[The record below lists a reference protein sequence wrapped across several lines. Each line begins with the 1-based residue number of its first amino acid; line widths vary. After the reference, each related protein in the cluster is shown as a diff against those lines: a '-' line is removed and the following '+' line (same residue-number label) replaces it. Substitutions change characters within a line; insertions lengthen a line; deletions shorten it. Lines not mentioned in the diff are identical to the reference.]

1 MGNPRTSQHRGS
13 GNSASRS
20 SNSGGRSGKSGGKQ
34 KSLLATLGVIAVG
47 LVGSYFGI
55 EGLGDNGSTTGS
67 GSGAGTS
74 TSAAT
79 SAVSTAHPG
88 NKPAQSTQN
97 SAPAPAS
104 WPQEGSSGL
113 KTCSMDELPAEA
125 EDTADDIL
133 AGGPYDYP
141 QNDNKRF
148 GNYEGVL
155 PQESKNF
162 YREYTVET
170 PGINHRGAKRIV
182 TGGGKKGDP
191 DVWFYTDDHYESFCE
206 ITDAE

>member
-13 GNSASRS
+13 GNSA
-20 SNSGGRSGKSGGKQ
+20 GRSGKSGAKQ

-55 EGLGDNGSTTGS
+55 EGLGDNGSTTGA

-74 TSAAT
+74 TSA
-79 SAVSTAHPG
+79 VSTTKPG
-88 NKPAQSTQN
+88 NN
-97 SAPAPAS
+97 RPAPK
-104 WPQEGSSGL
+104 EGTSGL
-113 KTCSMDELPAEA
+113 ETCSMDELPAEA